1 MIKCEDLRQVMAEN
15 DLTWFS
21 GVPDSTFK
29 EWISYLNCRHGQGL
43 TNRISAI
50 ERDAIGWAAGYH
62 AATGK
67 TGVVYMQNS
76 GLGNVVNPLTSLAD
90 PEVYNIPIL
99 LMVGWRGEPG
109 RPDEPQHIKMGKITL
124 PLLDVLG
131 VKYGILPDNIEEAG
145 KIIAEAKKY
154 IDKTRGIYALIV
166 RGGIFEEYGVKPEK
180 EKYELAREEAIQMI
194 IDSMSGAEIIVSTTG
209 KTSRELFDY
218 REKKNTCHQNDFLMV
233 GSMGLASSFGAEIAL
248 QKPEKKVFIFDGDGA
263 IIMSAGV
270 LSTIGYYAPRNLY
283 HIVFDNES
291 HDSTGGQP
299 TTSQSIDFENLALAN
314 NYRGAKAVKTKE
326 ELEKA
331 LLQIK
336 EKEGPQMLVIKVKK
350 GSRKDLGRPTVTPG
364 ENKKAFMRYLKT
376 KDERP

>member
-1 MIKCEDLRQVMAEN
+1 MIKCEDLYQIMAKN

-29 EWISYLNCRHGQGL
+29 EWMSFLNDRHGQGL
-43 TNRISAI
+43 TNRIAAI

-62 AATGK
+62 VATGK
-67 TGVVYMQNS
+67 IGVVYMQNS

-109 RPDEPQHIKMGKITL
+109 KQDEPQHIKMGKITL

-131 VKYGILPDNIEEAG
+131 VKYSILPDNIEEAEQVV
-145 KIIAEAKKY
+145 IQAKKY
-154 IDKTRGIYALIV
+154 LDEARGIYALIV
-166 RGGIFEEYGVKPEK
+166 KEGTFGEYKGRDER
-180 EKYELAREEAIQMI
+180 EDDEMSREEAIKMT
-194 IDSMSGAEIIVSTTG
+194 IDAMSGTEIIVSTTG
-209 KTSRELFDY
+209 KASRELFDY
-218 REKKNTCHQNDFLMV
+218 REKKRVGHQNDFLMV

-263 IIMSAGV
+263 MIMSAGV
-270 LSTIGYYAPRNLY
+270 LSTIGYYAPKNLY

-299 TTSQSIDFENLALAN
+299 TTSQSVDFKNLALAN
-314 NYRGAKAVKTKE
+314 SYRGAKTVKTKE
-326 ELEKA
+326 ELKES
-331 LLQIK
+331 LEEIK
-336 EKEGPQMLVIKVKK
+336 EKEGPQMLVVKVRK
-350 GSRKDLGRPTVTPG
+350 GARPDLGRPTISPS
-364 ENKKAFMRYLKT
+364 ENKKAFMNYLL
-376 KDERP
+376 